1 MKAIFRLYCIS
12 SLLLFIAW
20 IAKMQF
26 IFGGDYLF
34 RISTT
39 GILISIIIQTIFI
52 SKNKEVKD
60 TSLTKVFLVNNFSL
74 LIVYM
79 GMMLKVAHLM
89 QSQFQK
95 DLILDFV
102 GIPVIV
108 SAIIYNFVHIDRI
121 LNAPNNIKLIF
132 YKNVL
137 LPWLLFLFSFLLYAV
152 YSVVLTRAL

>member
-1 MKAIFRLYCIS
+1 MKAIFRLFCIS
-12 SLLLFIAW
+12 STLLFFAW
-20 IAKMQF
+20 IAKLQF
-26 IFGGDYLF
+26 IYGGDYLF
-34 RISTT
+34 RIATT
-39 GILISIIIQTIFI
+39 GIHIAIIIQTVFI

-60 TSLTKVFLVNNFSL
+60 ASLTKIFLVNNFSL

-108 SAIIYNFVHIDRI
+108 SNIIYNFAHIDRI
-121 LNAPNNIKLIF
+121 VNAPNNIKLIF
-132 YKNVL
+132 YKHVL
-137 LPWLLFLFSFLLYAV
+137 LSWLLFLFSFLLYAV